1 MVLTNCRPDDNPRA
15 VLLETVSKLQ
25 RMKHHPNAIGIQV
38 IQVGNDKRAGPALQ
52 SLKGRDVG
60 VSANL
65 TRTKA

>member
-1 MVLTNCRPDDNPRA
+1 
-15 VLLETVSKLQ
+15 
-25 RMKHHPNAIGIQV
+25 MKHHPNAIGIQV